1 MIRRAIDFE
10 YNIYHYS
17 DINVPLTLTDLQE
30 IKGLSLSLNNDMTGK
45 ETAVLLKLKLD
56 SATYATMVIREIT
69 KNPTSQIYQRE
80 LQKIYDEK
88 IGKLNE
94 EEEENLIEEVVEI
107 VKD

>member
-30 IKGLSLSLNNDMTGK
+30 IKGLSLSLNNNDMTGK

-94 EEEENLIEEVVEI
+94 EEENLIEEVVEI